1 MGCFFGKVKINKGKN
16 EKKVKRIVKSDKPD
30 YKNYNS
36 EEFIQTEFSIHYK
49 LEKNEIF
56 YIKYDERVKGLIKNK
71 DVLEINN
78 KNTSLFDEIT
88 SEDWKNLDF
97 IVYVDEDMLYFQ
109 RIVGKKYLTT
119 KKFLGM
125 CTGTPSLKEEQEGI
139 EINEYSD
146 FSFSRSEE
154 RIYFRDFLKVS
165 KILNGMDELYREASV
180 EETKN
185 FLNSEFI
192 KSEKIDIKTI
202 SVSKRKKIAQAIDK
216 LKDMDIESLIEYG
229 KKYSAEVFLDD
240 KVFVKDAKDI
250 DIALKIIFEKFD
262 TTEVTHQKREINSSK
277 TLS

>member
-180 EETKN
+180 EETKT

-202 SVSKRKKIAQAIDK
+202 SVSKREKIAQAIDK

>member
-180 EETKN
+180 EETKT
-185 FLNSEFI
+185 FLN
-192 KSEKIDIKTI
+192 
-202 SVSKRKKIAQAIDK
+202 
-216 LKDMDIESLIEYG
+216 LIQ
-229 KKYSAEVFLDD
+229 S
-240 KVFVKDAKDI
+240 
-250 DIALKIIFEKFD
+250 
-262 TTEVTHQKREINSSK
+262 
-277 TLS
+277 

>member
-180 EETKN
+180 EETKT

>member
-180 EETKN
+180 EETKT

-216 LKDMDIESLIEYG
+216 LKDMDTESLIEYG

>member
-1 MGCFFGKVKINKGKN
+1 MFFGKVKINKGKN

-180 EETKN
+180 EETKT